1 MWAWTRRRLHPV
13 RGMSCR
19 PVPTSQPSLPTSTAS
34 QSSCSSTARDS
45 PRSARAMTSTNLWD
59 RRGDRRGGR
68 RPRRGHRSGRGR
80 GAARPAR
87 PWGKFTPRQ
96 WQNVLLRFASQR
108 RRHHSPRWAGE
119 LTQEPDLPPGVM
131 NIVTGCGQVAGARP
145 ATQCLRQL
153 VPGMRHRNTGIRGAP
168 DLRGVRHQGRQPF
181 VSMAQLGRVIDYRSH
196 RARGDFRVGGLDHA
210 LRRYR

>member
-13 RGMSCR
+13 RGCRAARYQHRNLRSPPRRQAKAAARRR
-19 PVPTSQPSLPTSTAS
+19 PV
-34 QSSCSSTARDS
+34 TARVSQGHDQHES
-45 PRSARAMTSTNLWD
+45 VD

-80 GAARPAR
+80 GAARPGR
-87 PWGKFTPRQ
+87 PRGKFTPRQ

-131 NIVTGCGQVAGARP
+131 NIVTACGQVAGARP

-181 VSMAQLGRVIDYRSH
+181 VSMAQLGRVIDYRAH